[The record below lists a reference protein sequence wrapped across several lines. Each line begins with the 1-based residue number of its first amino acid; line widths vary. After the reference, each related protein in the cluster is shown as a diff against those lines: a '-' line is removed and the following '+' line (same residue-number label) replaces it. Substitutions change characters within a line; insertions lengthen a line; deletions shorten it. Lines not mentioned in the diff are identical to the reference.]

1 MIFLTHQL
9 KLSQQQLFPSN
20 FYIVLIDIIRRLVR
34 TIDKTL
40 LNFKSD
46 KFFEMVSDVKS
57 NTGRHVSRHIR
68 IVMYYKLLPGN
79 IINVTRQK

>member
-1 MIFLTHQL
+1 M
-9 KLSQQQLFPSN
+9 
-20 FYIVLIDIIRRLVR
+20 DIIRRLVR
-34 TIDKTL
+34 KIYKSL

-46 KFFEMVSDVKS
+46 KIFEMVSDVKS
-57 NTGRHVSRHIR
+57 NTGRQFMYVSRHIR